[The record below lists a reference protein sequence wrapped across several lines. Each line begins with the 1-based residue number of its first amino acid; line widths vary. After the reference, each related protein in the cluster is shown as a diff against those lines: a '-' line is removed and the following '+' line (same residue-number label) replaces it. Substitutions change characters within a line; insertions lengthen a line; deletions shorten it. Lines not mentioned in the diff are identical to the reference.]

1 MDHSNRRRRSTN
13 GTTSFGSY
21 QVRFYGSLGSLNVS
35 FWRQSGLRKSEKLR
49 RIKDHSNS
57 VSSFPGALTKLRYP
71 PERYGFVVPALP
83 VATSNVR
90 FFFCVPCRVIWPR
103 DAIQFTERTRIR
115 KKQWPVGRCTYKVG
129 HRAKPCYVAAFQS
142 HSSSLCIP
150 ARTSPIE

>member
-1 MDHSNRRRRSTN
+1 MAQYRSGRT
-13 GTTSFGSY
+13 SY

-90 FFFCVPCRVIWPR
+90 FGFFFV
-103 DAIQFTERTRIR
+103 FL
-115 KKQWPVGRCTYKVG
+115 VG
-129 HRAKPCYVAAFQS
+129 HLAKRRNTIYGKNPNTQKAVAGGQMHVQSRPQGQAVLCGRVPITFIVPLHPGQDQS
-142 HSSSLCIP
+142 H
-150 ARTSPIE
+150 